1 MKPRVLLLSYA
12 GAMLALV
19 LTVRAQDEAPP
30 PPSPPEMT
38 EAAMPGPP
46 PAESETPV
54 AAPTSDAGATNA
66 PATAETESETEEPAV
81 AAKPATPEPPATFAP
96 PATPVAGDRELRLN
110 FRNAPIEM
118 VLSYLSDA
126 AGFIIELNTPVRGKV
141 DVWSSQPVSKEE
153 AVDLLNSVLNKN
165 GYAAIRNGR
174 RLTIV
179 TKEDALRADIP
190 VKLGGDPDAI
200 PRNDELVTQ
209 IIPVR
214 YVEAQQLVKDLGPM
228 ISVQRIVAN
237 EAGNS
242 IAVTDTQA
250 NIRHLVEIIRA
261 IDNSAEDVTELRV
274 FRLEHADPTEMA
286 NLLNGLFTQQ
296 GGASQA
302 QTPVQFGG
310 RFGGFPG
317 AFGPGGGRG
326 ATPATTVSAQSQRIR
341 KRQQVVAV
349 ADARTGS
356 VVVTATK
363 DLMNQIADMIEE
375 LDHHSPKQATVQ
387 VFRLENAD
395 PQQVLPVLQDMFQT
409 TTSTRSSRGTSQQ
422 NSPLMNR
429 VQQSQSSSLSQGSS
443 IGSGLG
449 GNTRL
454 NNQGQQY

>member
-1 MKPRVLLLSYA
+1 MKTRIALLSSA
-12 GAMLALV
+12 SLMLALP
-19 LTVRAQDEAPP
+19 LTTRGQEQTPP
-30 PPSPPEMT
+30 PPPPEMI
-38 EAAMPGPP
+38 EA
-46 PAESETPV
+46 
-54 AAPTSDAGATNA
+54 
-66 PATAETESETEEPAV
+66 
-81 AAKPATPEPPATFAP
+81 ATPEPPPSEAEPAASAAPASDAAATNAAAATESATETEQPAAPAKPAAPESPATFAP
-96 PATPVAGDRELRLN
+96 PATPAAGDKELRLN

-141 DVWSSQPVSKEE
+141 DVWSSQPVTKEE
-153 AVDLLNSVLNKN
+153 AVDILNSVLNKN

-179 TKEDALRADIP
+179 SKEDALRADIP
-190 VKLGGDPDAI
+190 VKMGADPEAI

-214 YVEAQQLVKDLGPM
+214 FVEAQQLVKDLAPM

-261 IDNSAEDVTELRV
+261 IDTSAEDVTELRV
-274 FRLEHADPTEMA
+274 FRLQYADPTEMA
-286 NLLNGLFTQQ
+286 NLLNGLFSPQT
-296 GGASQA
+296 GTTQA

-310 RFGGFPG
+310 RFGGFP
-317 AFGPGGGRG
+317 FGPGGRG
-326 ATPATTVSAQSQRIR
+326 AAAASAASTSPQSQRIR

-349 ADARTGS
+349 ADARTSS

-363 DLMNQIADMIEE
+363 DLMDQIAGMIQE
-375 LDHHSPKQATVQ
+375 LDHHSPKQSTVQ

-395 PQQVLPVLQDMFQT
+395 PQQVLPVLQDMFQSG
-409 TTSTRSSRGTSQQ
+409 TSTRSSRSTSQQ

-429 VQQSQSSSLSQGSS
+429 VQQNQGSSLSPGTSL
-443 IGSGLG
+443 GTGLG
-449 GNTRL
+449 NSSRL
-454 NNQGQQY
+454 TGQGQQF